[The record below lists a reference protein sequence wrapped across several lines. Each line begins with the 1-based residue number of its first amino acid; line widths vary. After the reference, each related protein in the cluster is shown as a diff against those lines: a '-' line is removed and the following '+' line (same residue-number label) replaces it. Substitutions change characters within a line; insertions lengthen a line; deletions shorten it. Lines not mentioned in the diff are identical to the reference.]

1 MLHGFK
7 VYDTQGQI
15 IANVPF
21 PRIKPLNFDGAL
33 VDCSTNIKVN
43 PDADAWNNGF
53 SMLAQQLQ
61 KWLLEADVDMD
72 MSLEAIKNNK
82 PMEFT
87 DIENFT
93 YLTGNYFISQV
104 APVKTDTDR
113 NNVQR
118 IKEKYSE
125 MCKLSNSLDPIT
137 LEKFRK
143 NNAKFT
149 QSGAKFNAIEGLVL
163 NFANGQ
169 QIKLTG
175 SFGPLNQILGLIRYK
190 R

>member
-15 IANVPF
+15 IATVPF
-21 PRIKPLNFDGAL
+21 PKFKPLSFDGM
-33 VDCSTNIKVN
+33 VVECSATVKVY
-43 PDADAWNNGF
+43 PDQDAWYNGF

-61 KWLLEADVDMD
+61 KWLLEVDVDMD
-72 MSLEAIKNNK
+72 MPLEAIKNNK

-93 YLTGNYFISQV
+93 YLVGNYFISQV
-104 APVKTDTDR
+104 APIKTDVDR

-118 IKEKYSE
+118 IKEQYSE
-125 MCKLSNSLDPIT
+125 MCKLSNSFDATT